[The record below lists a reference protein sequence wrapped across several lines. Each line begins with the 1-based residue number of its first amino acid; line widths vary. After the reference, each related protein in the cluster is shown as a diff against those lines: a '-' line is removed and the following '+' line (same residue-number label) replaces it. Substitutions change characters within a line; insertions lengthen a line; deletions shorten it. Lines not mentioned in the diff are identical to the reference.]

1 MATPKATSKA
11 TPKVTPK
18 PTSKVTPKV
27 TKKPSITDAIL
38 IEGFKRLSP
47 SQQDQIAKL
56 FGITR
61 PPSPKPQP
69 KGTYDPKRWEGVVGD
84 KGW

>member
-1 MATPKATSKA
+1 MATPKPTPKA
-11 TPKVTPK
+11 KPKVTPK
-18 PTSKVTPKV
+18 PTPKVTPKV
-27 TKKPSITDAIL
+27 TKKPSVGEAIL
-38 IEGFKRLSP
+38 VEGFKRLP
-47 SQQDQIAKL
+47 PDQQDKIAKL
-56 FGITR
+56 FGIIR